1 MISLSQSKGK
11 IIDIQLGQPLS
22 PAINAGRLVDY
33 KKYCSGDLP
42 VRLGV
47 RMQQIRLFAEWYKS
61 SSHVSPEMTGTR
73 RASVYFKYYYRG
85 FGDQMINNRWNIKVC
100 VPVL

>member
-47 RMQQIRLFAEWYKS
+47 RMQQIRLFAE
-61 SSHVSPEMTGTR
+61 
-73 RASVYFKYYYRG
+73 
-85 FGDQMINNRWNIKVC
+85 
-100 VPVL
+100 